1 MARSS
6 CGGVAICYV
15 HLVLRVTSCS
25 PTIGQAKAT
34 KVGASFHSDS
44 PGAERDRER
53 SVMPRAAVLDVL
65 VSSVA

>member
-44 PGAERDRER
+44 PGG
-53 SVMPRAAVLDVL
+53 RAGPGTECDA
-65 VSSVA
+65 